1 MNAGS
6 SKFKHENGVRNNVR
20 MKVGSEKCK
29 DKIEVTKIQG

>member
-6 SKFKHENGVRNNVR
+6 SKIKHENGVRNNVR

-29 DKIEVTKIQG
+29 DENEVTKIQG